1 VVAALAEHFASWPLA
16 RFSDRH
22 HPARGDLVALAGDR
36 RALAQATWRHFLF
49 GAVLGELERRLN
61 AEDEFEPPEVPISSN
76 GHGNI
81 EHAAVGAA

>member
-1 VVAALAEHFASWPLA
+1 MVQLT
-16 RFSDRH
+16 DRY
-22 HPARGDLVALAGDR
+22 HPARGDLPQLAGNR

-49 GAVLGELERRLN
+49 GAIVGELERRLN
-61 AEDEFEPPEVPISSN
+61 RPDVNEPLEVPVSSN